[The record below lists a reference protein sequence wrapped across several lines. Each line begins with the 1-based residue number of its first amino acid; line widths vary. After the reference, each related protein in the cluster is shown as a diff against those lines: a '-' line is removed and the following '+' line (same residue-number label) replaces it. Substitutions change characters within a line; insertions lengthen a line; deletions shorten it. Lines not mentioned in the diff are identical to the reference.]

1 MVTRLHEN
9 CSTAQKLKDTILS
22 YNRIMGDTLT
32 GKDWCI
38 KALHPADPTNEVR
51 GVPDESSVPSL
62 MMNYQSVYTISPT
75 DGATGTWSL
84 DGQLIPNPMAF
95 GCALYTDSIGNHSV
109 EFVNTQIPGADHASR
124 LTNFL
129 RDFQRWRL
137 AYASVTIYQDG
148 PDLANQGTVVVC
160 QKPIEPARFNVYPQ
174 YDMTTASESGKG
186 FHHVFHMDAADM
198 PDYTASQAMP
208 NAYFGKSKEGAY
220 IPLKLTKTHQVWH
233 SHRDLTYQA
242 GSSSVVSF
250 SDPSAGGSMNI
261 SNSTNAVTTGAYPFL
276 SMNDFHVQLTEGN
289 FARFCGQLTSDFCNE
304 NWADFSFRNM
314 ATTTSLSMFFRFGF
328 EVQTQPTST
337 LAPHLKLSPPS
348 DPKAIESYFAI
359 SRELKDAYPADYND
373 LGKIWDVISSVAKKA
388 APALSAVP
396 VVGGMLPGVL
406 RSAIAVGDRVRQAA
420 KNSSGGTRGSV
431 ASAADVEVMKDYKN
445 SNQTADNVPPRSA
458 SAPLT
463 RRQRKPSTV
472 AILQVPRRKQ
482 RGNRRY

>member
-1 MVTRLHEN
+1 
-9 CSTAQKLKDTILS
+9 
-22 YNRIMGDTLT
+22 MGDTPT

-75 DGATGTWSL
+75 EGSSGTWSL
-84 DGQLIPNPMAF
+84 DGQLIPNPLSF
-95 GCALYTDSIGNHSV
+95 GASLYTDSTGTHSI
-109 EFVNTQIPGADHASR
+109 EFINSQIPGGDHAAR

-160 QKPIEPARFNVYPQ
+160 QKPVEPSRFNVYPQ
-174 YDMTTASESGKG
+174 FPIVSSNQTGKG
-186 FHHVFHMDAADM
+186 FHHVFHMDASDL
-198 PDYTASQAMP
+198 PDYAASQAMP

-220 IPLKLTKTHQVWH
+220 IPLKLTKTHQHWH

-242 GSSSVVSF
+242 NNSSMVSF
-250 SDPSAGGSMNI
+250 GDSSAGGSLNI
-261 SNSTNAVTTGAYPFL
+261 STSTSAVTSGAYPFL
-276 SMNDFHVQLTEGN
+276 SLNDFHVQTTDGDFFR
-289 FARFCGQLTSDFCNE
+289 FAGQVTSDFCNE
-304 NWADFSFRNM
+304 NWADFSFRNL
-314 ATTTSLSMFFRFGF
+314 ATTTSLSLFFRFGF

-337 LAPHLKLSPPS
+337 LSPHLKLSPPS
-348 DPKAIESYFAI
+348 DPKAVESYFAI

-388 APALSAVP
+388 APALGFVP
-396 VVGGMLPGVL
+396 VVGSMLPGIV
-406 RSAIAVGDRVRQAA
+406 RSAVAVGDRIRQAA
-420 KNSSGGTRGSV
+420 KNGSVGTRGSV
-431 ASAADVEVMKDYKN
+431 ASAADVEVMREYKN
-445 SNQTADNVPPRSA
+445 ANQLAGPVVRSL

-463 RRQRKPSTV
+463 RRERKPTTT
-472 AILQVPRRKQ
+472 AILNAPKRR
-482 RGNRRY
+482 NRRRV